1 MEQQSAPSRLET
13 GGAIPPEAH
22 KLRGR
27 RLAKCPRTDEEA
39 ARAADMARRHMA

>member
-1 MEQQSAPSRLET
+1 MWKNRVCSAVRP
-13 GGAIPPEAH
+13 GAAIPPEAH

-39 ARAADMARRHMA
+39 ARQT